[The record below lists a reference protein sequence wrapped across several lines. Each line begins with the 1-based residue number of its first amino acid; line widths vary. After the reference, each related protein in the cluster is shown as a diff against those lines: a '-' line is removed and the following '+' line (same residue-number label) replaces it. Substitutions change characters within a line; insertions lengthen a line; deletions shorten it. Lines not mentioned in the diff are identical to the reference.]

1 MSATNRRVKQLR
13 DKLAEDSLDG
23 ILLTNMPNVRYL
35 SGFTGSSG
43 SCLIYSDKAFFISD
57 GRYLTQ
63 SKKQVK
69 EMEIIIGSGR
79 HENIIQKNDL
89 IKNSMSLGIEGE
101 YLTVNQMNRLGELF
115 PSVDWEPT
123 FRYVEEI
130 AAVKDES
137 ELRAIKTAV
146 EITDEVFDQIV
157 PELRVGAVEREI
169 AAKISYA
176 YKLLGAHKDSFEPI
190 VASGAKSA
198 LPHAVPGDKIF
209 EDGDFVVLD
218 FGAQYDGYHADMTRT
233 VVIGHATD
241 QHREIYDIVKEA
253 QQKGCNTAKAGM
265 SCKDLDS
272 MVRNYI
278 SEKGF
283 GDNFVHGTGHGL
295 GLDVH
300 TMPWLSQE
308 SKDTL
313 LENYVITIEPG
324 IYIPDFGGVRIE
336 DDVVIK
342 KDDCDVLN
350 KSTKELLIL
359 S

>member
-1 MSATNRRVKQLR
+1 MSTTSRRVQQLR

-23 ILLTNMPNVRYL
+23 ILITNIPNVRYL

-69 EMEIIIGSGR
+69 EMEIVIGSGR

-89 IKNSMSLGIEGE
+89 IKKRMSLGIEGE
-101 YLTVNQMNRLGELF
+101 IF
-115 PSVDWEPT
+115 PSIDWEPT

-130 AAVKDES
+130 AAVKDVS

-198 LPHAVPGDKIF
+198 LPHAVPGDKVF
-209 EDGDFVVLD
+209 EEGDFVVLD

-241 QHREIYDIVKEA
+241 RHIEIYDIVKEA
-253 QQKGCNTAKAGM
+253 QQKGCNTAKVNM
-265 SCKDLDS
+265 SCKELDFV
-272 MVRNYI
+272 VRNHI
-278 SEKGF
+278 SQKGF

-342 KDDCDVLN
+342 KDGCEVLN
-350 KSTKELLIL
+350 KSPRELLIL